1 MEQQL
6 QHAVAVL
13 KGGGV
18 VAYPTDTVYGLGAD
32 IFNEK
37 AVGRIYQIKQR
48 LIYQPLPILLADKFE
63 MAMMAAAMPEIAWL
77 LAEHFLPGGLTLI
90 VRKSSLVPP
99 WVTAG
104 GDTVAVRIPN
114 HPIALALI
122 RDLGKPLI
130 GTSANLSGL
139 PSPVSTR
146 EVRHQLGDKVDFIL
160 DGGRCPGGIEST
172 VVDVTGETP
181 MILREG
187 SVSRAEI
194 ERILQGSVV
203 RGQGSGR
210 IAGH

>member
-32 IFNEK
+32 IFNEE

-172 VVDVTGETP
+172 VVDVTGEAP

-187 SVSRAEI
+187 SVSREEI

>member
-32 IFNEK
+32 IFNEE

-146 EVRHQLGDKVDFIL
+146 EVRDQLGDKVDFIL

>member
-6 QHAVAVL
+6 QHAVAIL

-146 EVRHQLGDKVDFIL
+146 EVRDQLGDKVDFVL

-187 SVSRAEI
+187 SVSREEI
-194 ERILQGSVV
+194 ERILPGSVV